1 MKDIIIVAIS
11 SGLVLSVFTYLTT
24 RKYSERRFSTELE
37 KLKQE
42 VEASRTENDGKKT
55 ANFDEI
61 IKAYQDVIKDCNER
75 YNDLSDKYDKMQREI
90 IDLKE
95 KNSSEILKLSQE
107 NFDLR
112 KQIQALEN
120 R

>member
-11 SGLVLSVFTYLTT
+11 SGLALSVFTYLTT
-24 RKYSERRFSTELE
+24 RKYSEKRFSTELE

-42 VEASRTENDGKKT
+42 VEASRVENESKKT

-61 IKAYQDVIKDCNER
+61 VKAYQDVITDCNTR
-75 YNDLSDKYDKMQREI
+75 YNDLSEKYDKMQREI

-107 NFDLR
+107 NFELR